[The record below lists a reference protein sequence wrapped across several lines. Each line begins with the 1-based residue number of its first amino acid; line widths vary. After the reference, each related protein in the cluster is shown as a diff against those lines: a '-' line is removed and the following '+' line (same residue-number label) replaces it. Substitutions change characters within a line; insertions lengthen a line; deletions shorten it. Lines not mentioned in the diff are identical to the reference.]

1 MEVKE
6 IHSLALAPAVAASF
20 TAAWSDD
27 DKISVITEKGLY
39 ILVSY
44 LIVLVFWTFS
54 SVVYCT
60 EYGILK
66 LISLCVKR
74 WDTFS
79 CGSIKSAN
87 LSLWWNYISLGC

>member
-1 MEVKE
+1 
-6 IHSLALAPAVAASF
+6 
-20 TAAWSDD
+20 
-27 DKISVITEKGLY
+27 
-39 ILVSY
+39 
-44 LIVLVFWTFS
+44 VLVFWTFS